1 MEERLHICVWTFI
14 IYKKNCVIYG
24 EMHVAGVEHCVTYV
38 EIMNFHKI
46 VQLGCK
52 LNVYYWTSR
61 QAACLLL

>member
-1 MEERLHICVWTFI
+1 
-14 IYKKNCVIYG
+14 
-24 EMHVAGVEHCVTYV
+24 MHVAGVEHCVTYV